1 MWFLEKEKVW
11 DALNYLID
19 KVKDSIRRDD
29 ELLKIIQE
37 DRHKIFDLE
46 QDIEILKEQLNIK
59 GQYDLARTK
68 RRS

>member
-1 MWFLEKEKVW
+1 MKGVNMWIFEKEKVW

-46 QDIEILKEQLNIK
+46 QEIEILKEKLN
-59 GQYDLARTK
+59 K
-68 RRS
+68 RR

>member
-1 MWFLEKEKVW
+1 MWIFEKEKVW

-46 QDIEILKEQLNIK
+46 QEIEILKEKLN
-59 GQYDLARTK
+59 K
-68 RRS
+68 RR

>member
-59 GQYDLARTK
+59 G
-68 RRS
+68 